1 MPYQCTF
8 CAATFHCARDLEG
21 HYQIQ
26 HPQSMELSRL
36 SYRNELS
43 LSNEITMLLRTMV
56 DFSRNPHGQIH
67 VELMEVF
74 LDLVLQLL
82 NRLRN
87 LISISMD
94 YFHQRWQRYH

>member
-1 MPYQCTF
+1 M
-8 CAATFHCARDLEG
+8 FHCARDLEG

-26 HPQSMELSRL
+26 HPQPVELSRL
-36 SYRNELS
+36 SYRSELS

-82 NRLRN
+82 NRLLN
-87 LISISMD
+87 LISISSD